1 RGAGVVHGDTPVR
14 FPGPDT
20 GRRRS
25 RRREDDG
32 MARRAKRMKS
42 SADPVQRAAIMRD
55 RYHRQQV
62 RRAAKPTP
70 DWVIARVN
78 AWAGKQYIGKPSRVP
93 PVSGLTSEHKAS
105 NRRIRQDRAVK
116 IHASGKPG
124 RTAPTYD

>member
-1 RGAGVVHGDTPVR
+1 
-14 FPGPDT
+14 
-20 GRRRS
+20 
-25 RRREDDG
+25 

-42 SADPVQRAAIMRD
+42 SADPVQRAAVMRD

-70 DWVIARVN
+70 DWVIARMD

-93 PVSGLTSEHKAS
+93 PVSGLTSGQKAA
-105 NRRIRQDRAVK
+105 NRRIKQDRAVK

>member
-1 RGAGVVHGDTPVR
+1 
-14 FPGPDT
+14 
-20 GRRRS
+20 
-25 RRREDDG
+25 
-32 MARRAKRMKS
+32 MARRTKRMKY
-42 SADPVQRAAIMRD
+42 SADPVQRAALVRD
-55 RYHRQQV
+55 KHHREQV

-93 PVSGLTSEHKAS
+93 PVAGLSGAQKAE
-105 NRRIRQDRAVK
+105 NRRIRRERPVV